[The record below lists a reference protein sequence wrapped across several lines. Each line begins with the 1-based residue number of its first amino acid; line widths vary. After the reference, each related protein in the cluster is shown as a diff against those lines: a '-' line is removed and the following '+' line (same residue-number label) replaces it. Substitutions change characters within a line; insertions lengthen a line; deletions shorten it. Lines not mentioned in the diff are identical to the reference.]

1 MGIAGVLRGALL
13 CAIRGATV
21 ENTHLEMYKLGLW
34 GLEGGG
40 HRNPDPKQW

>member
-1 MGIAGVLRGALL
+1 MMGIAGVQRAAVL

-34 GLEGGG
+34 GLGREPF
-40 HRNPDPKQW
+40 RSLY